1 MRKAIAAVIVA
12 GIALAAAGSARADR
26 LLLAPTGRQLGAFE
40 AKYEAVFHGGEGS
53 YQWLQVGIPRVEL
66 QVMRENPLHGGTATG
81 FGAQMEILPATSF
94 APAISAGVRDVNDCT
109 QQGRAGYL
117 ATSLPLPLSLGPAR
131 SVTLNA
137 GLGCGDIKGAFGGA
151 DVALQNGWRLMVE
164 HDSRRLNAGLD
175 VPVAPHLNLRAESL
189 AGKPYFGL
197 TLNIGKGDLGSAVTG
212 LMSDL

>member
-81 FGAQMEILPATSF
+81 FAFDLPEA
-94 APAISAGVRDVNDCT
+94 SALGETIARACELYGQHPKVWSRV
-109 QQGRAGYL
+109 QQ
-117 ATSLPLPLSLGPAR
+117 
-131 SVTLNA
+131 NA
-137 GLGCGDIKGAFGGA
+137 MRQDF
-151 DVALQNGWRLMVE
+151 GWRASAR
-164 HDSRRLNAGLD
+164 HY
-175 VPVAPHLNLRAESL
+175 AELYETL
-189 AGKPYFGL
+189 AR
-197 TLNIGKGDLGSAVTG
+197 
-212 LMSDL
+212 